1 MFYRLSAIVVAS
13 LAVLTAANPIEVR
26 SGTGEC
32 NTGGMYCCQST
43 QSVSWL
49 DLRKANIFGIF
60 GITPPSSGS
69 LVGFTCSPISVG
81 ASGTGGNCVSQA
93 VCCSNV
99 IFNGGMNVGCSP
111 TTIIT

>member
-1 MFYRLSAIVVAS
+1 MFYRLSAIAVAS

-26 SGTGEC
+26 SGTSEC

-49 DLRKANIFGIF
+49 DLRKVYIPR
-60 GITPPSSGS
+60 TD
-69 LVGFTCSPISVG
+69 T
-81 ASGTGGNCVSQA
+81 
-93 VCCSNV
+93 
-99 IFNGGMNVGCSP
+99 NGGMNVGCSP